1 MKYNNHMDDRFGVFH
16 QEFEWDEHKN
26 NINKKKHGISFET
39 AAAVFGDD
47 NRLEIPDELHSIDEE
62 RYKVIGYIGKY
73 LVVIYTERG
82 KRIRLISARLATS
95 RERRMYD
102 DFNSQNY

>member
-1 MKYNNHMDDRFGVFH
+1 MDNTFEIFQ
-16 QEFEWDEHKN
+16 QEFEWDDNKN
-26 NINKKKHGISFET
+26 DINKKKHGISFET

-47 NRLEIPDELHSIDEE
+47 NRLEIPDEMHSIDEE

-82 KRIRLISARLATS
+82 QRIRLISARLATA
-95 RERRMYD
+95 RERRLYD
-102 DFNSQNY
+102 HFNS